1 MQTFADRTMS
11 FMAWTM
17 PVCVGASVFG
27 SMNGEIL
34 SMSRLLFTG
43 AVEGHMPSVVGM
55 VNYKFMTPMPAVL
68 IMVSFSLPL
77 AEMN

>member
-1 MQTFADRTMS
+1 MS

-34 SMSRLLFTG
+34 SMSRLTFTG
-43 AVEGHMPSVVGM
+43 AVEGHMPSVLAM
-55 VNYKFMTPMPAVL
+55 VNVKYLTPMPAVL
-68 IMVSFSLPL
+68 IMVSATLLQRMTQFKIALL
-77 AEMN
+77 

>member
-1 MQTFADRTMS
+1 MS

-34 SMSRLLFTG
+34 SMSRLMFTG
-43 AVEGHMPSVVGM
+43 AVEGHMPSVLGM
-55 VNYKFMTPMPAVL
+55 VNYKYMTPMPAVL
-68 IMVSFSLPL
+68 IMVRFSILF
-77 AEMN
+77 A